1 MKSKRSKATDISK
14 DLRKVVMERD
24 SHFSPY
30 PTCIFCGNPYGLQIA
45 HYIPRSA
52 GGLGIKENLAF
63 ACYVCHSK
71 LDQSNHR
78 KPMLVQF
85 ERYLRRCYPDWNPS
99 KLKYKKGE

>member
-1 MKSKRSKATDISK
+1 MPSKRTKATDIST
-14 DLRKVVMERD
+14 DVRKVVMERD

-52 GGLGIKENLAF
+52 GGLGIKENLACV
-63 ACYVCHSK
+63 CYVCHKK
-71 LDQSNHR
+71 LDQSTNR
-78 KPMLVQF
+78 QPMLKNF
-85 ERYLRRCYPDWNPS
+85 EIYLRHYYKDWNQD

>member
-1 MKSKRSKATDISK
+1 MKSKRSKATDITNTV
-14 DLRKVVMERD
+14 RKEVVKRD
-24 SHFSPY
+24 TPRDV
-30 PTCIFCGNPYGLQIA
+30 PQCIFCGSVYNLQIA

-52 GGLGIKENLAF
+52 GGLGIKENLAC

-71 LDQSNHR
+71 LDQSTNR
-78 KPMLVQF
+78 ESMLVQF